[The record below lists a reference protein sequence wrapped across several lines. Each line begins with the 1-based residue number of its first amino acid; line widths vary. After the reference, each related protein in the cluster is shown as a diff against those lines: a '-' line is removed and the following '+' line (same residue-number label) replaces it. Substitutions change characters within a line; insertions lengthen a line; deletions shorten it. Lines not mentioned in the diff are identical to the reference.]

1 MPQIQYSEKY
11 YDDIYEYRYARIRV
25 RRFPARFDA
34 LFDLLHADEPRS
46 RAKVAGSPAL
56 DGTRDGHDGDAPRD
70 IGLLRGPRYARY
82 TRSSACVSIGTRRD
96 VSAGAFPARASLG
109 IAEPA
114 AYPFEIGSPL
124 TSLPPLPP
132 STDTSC
138 FPPTSPS
145 SCPRVACSPK
155 YVSEPRYG
163 STPPPCPN
171 PGDTE
176 ARCRDRFAAA
186 RDPFPWRLRGSSV
199 RLLVATRAR
208 CAKRA
213 AELTRASLFPSL
225 SHRRSGAVSACSSPA
240 AGCTTPSTGPSPT
253 SCCTG
258 ASPVR
263 FHARFFQTDAAAARG
278 RSCRRTRRRCG
289 DRLASRAF
297 ETMPSRRARESRGD
311 GGPHAVDAVARDDG
325 GV

>member
-1 MPQIQYSEKY
+1 MRYSF
-11 YDDIYEYRYARIRV
+11 RCTRRTAFAR
-25 RRFPARFDA
+25 
-34 LFDLLHADEPRS
+34 E
-46 RAKVAGSPAL
+46 VAGSPAL
-56 DGTRDGHDGDAPRD
+56 GGTRDGHDGDAPRD
-70 IGLLRGPRYARY
+70 IGLVRGPRYARY

-145 SCPRVACSPK
+145 SCLRVACSPR

-163 STPPPCPN
+163 STPPPRPN
-171 PGDTE
+171 AGDTE
-176 ARCRDRFAAA
+176 ARCRDRIAAA
-186 RDPFPWRLRGSSV
+186 RDPTRSP
-199 RLLVATRAR
+199 RAR
-208 CAKRA
+208 AGVSRDSSSPRA
-213 AELTRASLFPSL
+213 RVARSARLTRASPFPSL

-240 AGCTTPSTGPSPT
+240 VGCTTPSTGPSPT

-258 ASPVR
+258 APP
-263 FHARFFQTDAAAARG
+263 AAVPRALFSNRRRRARG
-278 RSCRRTRRRCG
+278 RSRRRARRRRG

-297 ETMPSRRARESRGD
+297 ETSPPHRARDSEATPTPSTPPSRGTT
-311 GGPHAVDAVARDDG
+311 

>member
-70 IGLLRGPRYARY
+70 IGLVRGPRYARY

-145 SCPRVACSPK
+145 SCLRVACSPR

-163 STPPPCPN
+163 STPPPRPN
-171 PGDTE
+171 AGDTE
-176 ARCRDRFAAA
+176 ARCRNRIAAA
-186 RDPFPWRLRGSSV
+186 LDPLPRRLRGSSA
-199 RLLVATRAR
+199 RLLAPRAR
-208 CAKRA
+208 VVRSA
-213 AELTRASLFPSL
+213 
-225 SHRRSGAVSACSSPA
+225 RRN
-240 AGCTTPSTGPSPT
+240 
-253 SCCTG
+253 
-258 ASPVR
+258 
-263 FHARFFQTDAAAARG
+263 
-278 RSCRRTRRRCG
+278 
-289 DRLASRAF
+289 
-297 ETMPSRRARESRGD
+297 
-311 GGPHAVDAVARDDG
+311 
-325 GV
+325 